1 MSTPPEVR
9 RLIDA
14 LADDIYDAY
23 YGIEY
28 RGPQYSRG
36 QGMQAA
42 RYLARKLIRRGWRK
56 TADYCLP
63 RCPHGTPTCYDP
75 APHDHCE
82 L

>member
-9 RLIDA
+9 SLIDA
-14 LADDIYDAY
+14 LADDVYDAY

-28 RGPQYSRG
+28 VGPHYSRG

-42 RYLARKLIRRGWRK
+42 RYLARRLLREGWRK
-56 TADYCLP
+56 TGNGALP

-75 APHDHCE
+75 EPHDHCE
-82 L
+82 M